1 MIKCLNCK
9 KELVK
14 ISNMA
19 CPDCG
24 AKLSHVLISFLT
36 YLGPQDSLNGF
47 QRSYKLVL
55 LKCLFR
61 ELQTKNKAEVA
72 DVTEQFRNYYLA
84 RKENGLIPDKH
95 ADPVIANIENSS
107 LRDIWLLIL
116 KNPYEA
122 ISKKGFLTIRGE
134 GLNGVFALQKGID
147 NLSDT
152 EISNLLSFLERK
164 LELYYKSIGS
174 ETLKAKSTPKNND
187 GMIVLSDETAR
198 KSAPSSNKY
207 SEEHQAVGLF
217 GTPSPEVINKSIE
230 EVFSE
235 NIFLL
240 FRNFCSNNGLKTIND
255 LVGLTDEQ
263 LSAIRGFGLSKLVKL
278 YRRWSEL
285 SNQKYTYLSL
295 GTSGEKSTP
304 KTADLQSKEL
314 PQQKPKT
321 SVRPAKAQTIPFHVH
336 NDNTDISIAVLSRMG
351 HVSAIVD
358 QLAEGGIRSLGALNT
373 VTMQRLRELHLDFR
387 AVHTLIEMIKVFEN
401 PYSEFMNE
409 ALEDIA
415 KNKHFEMFMKRV
427 AGGTL
432 QEIGDYYAITRE
444 RVRQICTKT
453 EERIYRI
460 VCPLIDRL
468 FRANGADYFREEQVC
483 SAIGSADLAE
493 AVLYTLSENDA
504 FFSFGSSRVY
514 FDTTRYPEI
523 DKKLE
528 SLAEEIVGEGIS
540 FFENES
546 IIEESLDGAGF
557 GFLNASDFLELLIHF
572 GFVFCGDYVIR
583 SKKSYG
589 MLCAKLVEEH
599 FPDGIKNTAE
609 ELSRLRELAK
619 AKFGDLDLPESD
631 RSFFSRV
638 SDYLVLRGRSTYIS
652 PKHIYIDEGI
662 LSEIK
667 SYIDEAEQAE
677 IFYSEIFAAHEGLL
691 TMMTNVDNHQ
701 FLHGVLS
708 HFYPDDYAYSR
719 DYLCKNDGAQRMS
732 FGERIKE
739 FIKKM
744 GRPVS
749 KQEIR
754 NQFPG
759 CSEITIL
766 SAPANTNGLLQW
778 EYNFFNSTDNLTL
791 SAEDI
796 TQLENALTE
805 LVEQNNGY
813 CSEGMLYDVAQKQQF
828 AFLDANSIKN
838 SQNLFYTANEVLG
851 KRFDFKRP
859 HIAPAGRFAVM
870 NTSDV
875 ALTLMDAGDQF
886 IPSRFFKL
894 AVQYKWPEAT
904 AGQAYREIEESYVRL
919 AEDQYLR
926 KDLFSMSESDI
937 SFAAELL
944 ENASEGNW
952 YLPLRNF
959 EDSEE
964 IMPCSYKVNEFLMET
979 VCAVYPLGW
988 HIVYPQN
995 RDRRYQKAI
1004 LVHNTVPVYAYDV
1017 LVAELL
1023 AQHDIQIIAENDLL
1037 LFLQLRNLAMKTLH
1051 RELTV
1056 SSRLRY
1062 SDGVFEV
1069 L

>member
-36 YLGPQDSLNGF
+36 YLGPQDSLNGY

-72 DVTEQFRNYYLA
+72 DVTEQFRNYYLS
-84 RKENGLIPDKH
+84 RKKNGLIPDKH

-107 LRDIWLLIL
+107 LRDVWMLIL

-122 ISKKGFLTIRGE
+122 ISKKGFLSIRGE
-134 GLNGVFALQKGID
+134 ELNGIFVLQKGID
-147 NLSDT
+147 SLSNI
-152 EISNLLSFLERK
+152 EISNLLDFLNYK
-164 LELYYKSIGS
+164 LDVYYKSIGS
-174 ETLKAKSTPKNND
+174 VALKEEILQQEPLLSSEPSQSCND
-187 GMIVLSDETAR
+187 VE
-198 KSAPSSNKY
+198 PYNKTSPQPINDVAGIPLAEIGAL
-207 SEEHQAVGLF
+207 SEEMRTASIDKVF
-217 GTPSPEVINKSIE
+217 PERA
-230 EVFSE
+230 FS
-235 NIFLL
+235 L
-240 FRNFCSNNGLKTIND
+240 FRSYCEDRGFKTVED
-255 LVGLTDEQ
+255 LIGLTDSE
-263 LSAIRGFGLSKLVKL
+263 LYSIRGFGLSKVAKVFK
-278 YRRWSEL
+278 RWAEITD
-285 SNQKYTYLSL
+285 QEYTYLPTFHSH
-295 GTSGEKSTP
+295 TEA
-304 KTADLQSKEL
+304 KTAEVARKENP
-314 PQQKPKT
+314 PQT
-321 SVRPAKAQTIPFHVH
+321 MRRVRPREFPFSVH
-336 NDNTDISIAVLSRMG
+336 DDNKKIDIAALERMG
-351 HVSAIVD
+351 HISAMVAD
-358 QLAEGGIRSLGALNT
+358 LKEGGIQTLGDLSAVDMAKAVELLSDFQAIRALQKIISFFSKPYHIALNEN
-373 VTMQRLRELHLDFR
+373 LREISAD
-387 AVHTLIEMIKVFEN
+387 
-401 PYSEFMNE
+401 
-409 ALEDIA
+409 
-415 KNKHFEMFMKRV
+415 KHFDTFMKRV
-427 AGGTL
+427 SGRTL
-432 QEIGDYYAITRE
+432 QELGDAYSLTRE
-444 RVRQICTKT
+444 RVRQICSKIQD
-453 EERIYRI
+453 RIYR
-460 VCPLIDRL
+460 VTGPLSQIL
-468 FRANGADYFREEQVC
+468 FENNEAFYFREDQVRHM
-483 SAIGSADLAE
+483 IEDEKLAD
-493 AVLYTLSENDA
+493 AVLYTLTEDDKY
-504 FFSFGSSRVY
+504 FSFGTSRV
-514 FDTTRYPEI
+514 FI
-523 DKKLE
+523 DAEKLPNIE
-528 SLAEEIVGEGIS
+528 AALNTLSEEIVGEGIS
-540 FFENES
+540 FFENETA
-546 IIEESLDGAGF
+546 IEEALDGAGF

-739 FIKKM
+739 FIKRM

-813 CSEGMLYDVAQKQQF
+813 CSEGMLYDAAQKQQF

-919 AEDQYLR
+919 AEDLYLR

-1004 LVHNTVPVYAYDV
+1004 LVRNTVPVYAYDV